1 MDSKIERQDTLNRL
15 QQAIVW
21 LRRIGHCRGFGIQS
35 PSDYRFVRYV
45 VNEHWP
51 YYAYAGLG
59 KCDSWLRR
67 KKGRLF
73 FRLAND
79 LQPDSIADL
88 LGYEEYLKAGCC
100 KAALS
105 SQVTPS
111 SAPRLLLVP
120 ASADM
125 QAVCKACDEQTAL
138 VVDDI
143 GRHTRAWKE
152 VLANEKVTVTFDLY
166 YCGIAFF
173 DPQRT
178 PKHYKVNF

>member
-1 MDSKIERQDTLNRL
+1 MNRL

-59 KCDSWLRR
+59 KRDGWLRR
-67 KKGRLF
+67 KKGRFF
-73 FRLAND
+73 FRLANA

-88 LGYEEYLKAGCC
+88 LGYEEYLKAGCH
-100 KAALS
+100 KAALL
-105 SQVTPS
+105 SQLPS
-111 SAPRLLLVP
+111 LASRLLLVP
-120 ASADM
+120 ANADM
-125 QAVCKACDEQTAL
+125 QAVSRACDEHTVL

-143 GRHTRAWKE
+143 GRHTRIWKE
-152 VLANEKVTVTFDLY
+152 ILANEKVTVAFDLY

-173 DPQRT
+173 NPQRT
-178 PKHYKVNF
+178 PKHYIINF